1 MSLLVGSISIDP
13 VTGATISS
21 TGAAGAAFDSLLSNT
36 NFGTLAATNP
46 PAYAIAKKQIAD
58 IASAIAT
65 STAYLLENGQL
76 EATVAAQIPVSVA
89 GSATAQSGATT
100 APGTVTGKVI

>member
-1 MSLLVGSISIDP
+1 MAMVVGTISIDP
-13 VTGATISS
+13 VTGATIAS
-21 TGAAGAAFDSLLSNT
+21 TGAAGAAFDSLLSKT

-58 IASAIAT
+58 IAEAIAT
-65 STAYLLENGQL
+65 ATAYLLANGQL
-76 EATVAAQIPVSVA
+76 EATVAANIPVSTA
-89 GSATAQSGATT
+89 GSATAQTGATT